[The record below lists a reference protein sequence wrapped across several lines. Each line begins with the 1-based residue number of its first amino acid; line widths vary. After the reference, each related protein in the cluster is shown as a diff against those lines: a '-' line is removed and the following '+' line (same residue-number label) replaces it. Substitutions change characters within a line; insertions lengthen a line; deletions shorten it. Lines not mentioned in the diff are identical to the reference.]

1 MTHGPL
7 SQRSFL
13 LHMGIGTRLAA
24 LRRAASSPEHEVAL
38 DKAAAR
44 LVDGAGMGREYKV
57 MGVTGGVGGG
67 TGEVWPFI
75 AGEAQDTLKAESVN
89 RPSPVA

>member
-13 LHMGIGTRLAA
+13 LHMGIGARVAA
-24 LRRAASSPEHEVAL
+24 LQRTAASPERGVAL
-38 DKAAAR
+38 EKAAAR

-57 MGVTGGVGGG
+57 MGVTGSVGGE

-75 AGEAQDTLKAESVN
+75 AGEAQDAIKED
-89 RPSPVA
+89 RPS